1 MVVILPAW
9 TNLPSLV
16 TGVQPFSSSLLPPLL
31 GPPLLLPKALFGAS
45 GAAADMIIGMLRG
58 KPGWWFSIDKSEE
71 KKSENLAKFFS
82 ARVVEDARGREP

>member
-1 MVVILPAW
+1 
-9 TNLPSLV
+9 
-16 TGVQPFSSSLLPPLL
+16 
-31 GPPLLLPKALFGAS
+31 
-45 GAAADMIIGMLRG
+45 MIIGMLRG